1 MRDRL
6 LLVWIPF
13 FLVLVLLCVDEA
25 ESKKR
30 DYYSLLGVSRNADEA
45 TLKKAY
51 RKLALKLHPD
61 RNPPDKKEEAEKK
74 FREMSEA
81 YHVLSDPEKRKIY
94 DQFGEEGLKM
104 SEGGGGGGG
113 DGGGGFPGGG
123 FPFGGGFQG
132 GRQQF
137 RTGGFDAF
145 KMFEEFFSG
154 QTGGS
159 FEFGGGGNPFGGG
172 GGGGRQGR
180 GRTGG
185 MPFGFGG
192 SSGGTPFGSAGG
204 GGMPFGGGGMPF
216 GGGGM
221 PFGGG
226 GMPFGGGGMPFGGGD
241 FQGFGGGGGGGG
253 GGGAG
258 GRRGQAEEPFYTKD
272 SGCGTYLSS
281 PALSNPTPCIGH
293 LGNGRQPSRRRPRE
307 CYRAGPAKPAISGAM
322 AGCVRRISSN
332 FFPLHLGRVSQDYDV
347 LNAVRICWFA
357 SLQNGNNC
365 LSALRVSLRCVWN
378 RCAIDAVRT
387 HAHRCRQYTHTVAW
401 P

>member
-1 MRDRL
+1 M
-6 LLVWIPF
+6 
-13 FLVLVLLCVDEA
+13 
-25 ESKKR
+25 
-30 DYYSLLGVSRNADEA
+30 LGVSRNADEA

-113 DGGGGFPGGG
+113 EGGGFPGGG

-145 KMFEEFFSG
+145 KMFEEFFAG

-159 FEFGGGGNPFGGG
+159 FEFGSGGNPFGGGGGG

-180 GRTGG
+180 GRAGG
-185 MPFGFGG
+185 MPFSFGG
-192 SSGGTPFGSAGG
+192 SSSGMPFGSAGG
-204 GGMPFGGGGMPF
+204 GGMPF
-216 GGGGM
+216 
-221 PFGGG
+221 G

-241 FQGFGGGGGGGG
+241 FQGFGGAGGRPGFEGAGGG
-253 GGGAG
+253 G
-258 GRRGQAEEPFYTKD
+258 GRRGQAEEPFYAKD
-272 SGCGTYLSS
+272 SGCG
-281 PALSNPTPCIGH
+281 PAASLEWQRRAHG
-293 LGNGRQPSRRRPRE
+293 LGAAWGIALVRVPL
-307 CYRAGPAKPAISGAM
+307 
-322 AGCVRRISSN
+322 CVR
-332 FFPLHLGRVSQDYDV
+332 V
-347 LNAVRICWFA
+347 ACCVRINA
-357 SLQNGNNC
+357 
-365 LSALRVSLRCVWN
+365 
-378 RCAIDAVRT
+378 
-387 HAHRCRQYTHTVAW
+387 
-401 P
+401 